1 MDAYQFSFE
10 KLEVWQMARRLA
22 VRIYKQTQSFPSEE
36 KYGLTSQV
44 RRSALSIGSNI
55 AEGSTRSSAKDQ
67 AHFTTVA
74 FGSLMEVFNHLIIAA
89 DLGYM
94 KEDELKAYRQEIQP
108 LSVKL
113 SNLKLSQVKR
123 IG

>member
-1 MDAYQFSFE
+1 
-10 KLEVWQMARRLA
+10 MARRLA